1 MEAHVRMLHTCIHAY
16 MHTCIH
22 AYIHI
27 FIHKHMHTYTHNSNN
42 WNIHTYLHIHHLVQA
57 LVDSELDLAA
67 LGLVLL
73 DLIAAL
79 RAVKNHEQEL
89 PKA

>member
-1 MEAHVRMLHTCIHAY
+1 
-16 MHTCIH
+16 
-22 AYIHI
+22 
-27 FIHKHMHTYTHNSNN
+27 
-42 WNIHTYLHIHHLVQA
+42 VQA

-79 RAVKNHEQEL
+79 RAVKHHEQFHAVEL